1 MWMNHTDGLIFTT
14 IGVLLFFT
22 IINYKSYSNYILEL
36 TVGVIGTVLITA
48 YIIYEYIAKEKKKP
62 ASKNFPL
69 F

>member
-22 IINYKSYSNYILEL
+22 IINYKPYSNYILEL

-48 YIIYEYIAKEKKKP
+48 YIIYEYIAKARKKP